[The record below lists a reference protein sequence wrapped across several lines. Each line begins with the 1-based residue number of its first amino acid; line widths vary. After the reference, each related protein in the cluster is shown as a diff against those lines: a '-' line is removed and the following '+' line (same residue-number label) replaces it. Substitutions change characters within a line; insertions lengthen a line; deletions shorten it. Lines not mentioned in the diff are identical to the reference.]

1 MAKLA
6 AFVIELSEAEFQ
18 SQVTHLAETLGWDWM
33 HVVTTGKG
41 RHFPIRGTITAGW
54 PDLVLIKGHRIIY
67 AELKRQNQA
76 LDPMQRQVMEKIART
91 GAECY
96 VWRPSGFA
104 ELTELLSG
112 G

>member
-41 RHFPIRGTITAGW
+41 RHFPIRGTIGPGW
-54 PDLVLIKGHRIIY
+54 PDLVLIKAERLLFV
-67 AELKRQNQA
+67 ELKRERQT
-76 LDPMQRQVMEKIART
+76 LDPLQRQMMEKLVRT

-96 VWRPSGFA
+96 VWRPSDFA
-104 ELTELLSG
+104 QLTEVLSNG
-112 G
+112 